1 MSRKTC
7 AQKGCSKSSFEGSK
21 CIDHADILS
30 APSLARQ
37 LAQSRKEVAELRKK
51 LAVADAESRLTER
64 NHDLLVRLVAN
75 LLDGQDASGALV
87 SVGASEGSS
96 DLRRTDQPTPGGS
109 TRLARRAVR
118 DLRSGIEAACDS
130 FETAMEHDWK
140 PPRIDDGVPRLR
152 CNRRDC
158 AARDV
163 TVKAW
168 RTIRGGRRIYV
179 EHCAT
184 CGGPMALPEEGDGDG

>member
-7 AQKGCSKSSFEGSK
+7 AQRGCVKAPFEGSK

-37 LAQSRKEVAELRKK
+37 LAQARKDNSELRKK
-51 LAVADAESRLTER
+51 LAISGAESRLSER

-75 LLDGQDASGALV
+75 LLDGQDASGVLV
-87 SVGASEGSS
+87 SVGASESS
-96 DLRRTDQPTPGGS
+96 SGDLRRTDQPSPGAS

-118 DLRSGIEAACDS
+118 ELRTAIAEACDT
-130 FETAMEHDWK
+130 FENAMEHDWK
-140 PPRIDDGVPRLR
+140 PPRVDDGVPRLR

-184 CGGPMALPEEGDGDG
+184 CGGPMALPEEET